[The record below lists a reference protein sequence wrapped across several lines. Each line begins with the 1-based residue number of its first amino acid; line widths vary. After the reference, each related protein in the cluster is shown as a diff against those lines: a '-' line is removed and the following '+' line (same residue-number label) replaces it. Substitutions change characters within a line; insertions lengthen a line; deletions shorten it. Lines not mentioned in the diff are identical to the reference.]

1 MTDRDGEYEVNE
13 RRGGLVLRW
22 SGKRLW
28 GPGSDVGGRRLGA
41 DQSAVTGFSLVAIA
55 TTSSKKPS
63 ESCGPGFASG
73 WY

>member
-22 SGKRLW
+22 SGKR
-28 GPGSDVGGRRLGA
+28 VGTGICCGQGRLGV
-41 DQSAVTGFSLVAIA
+41 DQSAVTGFSLVAIS

-73 WY
+73 